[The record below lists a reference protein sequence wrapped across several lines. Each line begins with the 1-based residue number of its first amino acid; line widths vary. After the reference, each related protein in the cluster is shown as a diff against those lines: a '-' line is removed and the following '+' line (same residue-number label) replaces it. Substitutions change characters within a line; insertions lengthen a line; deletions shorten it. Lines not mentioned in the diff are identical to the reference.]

1 MSRPA
6 GFAPVLFAAA
16 ALVVAV
22 WKSPLDAAEVAHGAT
37 GAESTAGRIV
47 DAAEDVRPLAMGAA
61 APGFVVRHPDGAEYR
76 FESGKRA
83 RPAVVLFYRGGW
95 CPFCNVHLG
104 QLKEAE
110 ATLRGRGYEILFLS
124 SDRPDLLRSS
134 LKDDIEN
141 ATADYTLLSDSEAV
155 AARAWGVAYRLA
167 EPVVEQY
174 KTRGLDLE
182 STQGN
187 TEHVL
192 PVPAVFVV
200 DREGRVAF
208 SHHNPDY
215 RVRLSAEELLD
226 AAP

>member
-1 MSRPA
+1 MI
-6 GFAPVLFAAA
+6 FAATTLVLFAWNGP
-16 ALVVAV
+16 VG
-22 WKSPLDAAEVAHGAT
+22 AAEGAHQAPV
-37 GAESTAGRIV
+37 AESTAGRIV
-47 DAAEDVRPLAMGAA
+47 DSAEDVRPVATGTP
-61 APGFVVRHPDGAEYR
+61 APGFIVRHPDGTEYR
-76 FESGKRA
+76 FESGQRA
-83 RPAVVLFYRGGW
+83 RPAVILFYRGGW

-124 SDRPDLLRSS
+124 SDRPELLRSS
-134 LKDDIEN
+134 LRDDVEN
-141 ATADYTLLSDSEAV
+141 ATADYTLLSDSDAV

-174 KTRGLDLE
+174 KARGLDLE

-187 TEHVL
+187 VGHVL

-215 RVRLSAEELLD
+215 RIRLSADELLE